1 MGLCSNAPAPVIPQ
15 WFDKKRSFANA
26 IATAGSGFGG
36 LVYSLATN
44 AMISNLGLAWAFRI
58 LAIVAFVVNAFCS
71 LIMRDRNKEVGSIH
85 VAFHRE
91 LFRYQEVWL
100 LMAWGI
106 FSILGYIIL
115 IFSITD
121 YAQTVGFTA
130 GQGSLAAAMFNCESH
145 IPTHFPT
152 PSPLCCCIL
161 TYLSSGSPA
170 TTLGGLMLPPLA
182 H

>member
-152 PSPLCCCIL
+152 SSPLCCCIL
-161 TYLSSGSPA
+161 TYL
-170 TTLGGLMLPPLA
+170 LL
-182 H
+182 